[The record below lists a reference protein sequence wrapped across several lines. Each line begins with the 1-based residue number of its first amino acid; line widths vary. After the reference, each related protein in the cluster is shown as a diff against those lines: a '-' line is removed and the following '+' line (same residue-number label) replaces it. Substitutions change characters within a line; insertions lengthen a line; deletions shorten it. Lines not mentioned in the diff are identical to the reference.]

1 VRIPVP
7 PAGPSSSSRFP
18 DPSKHKKQVKRRER
32 RLRVRRIPAGGR
44 GHPQD
49 VPALRSRPDNLI
61 GVVRGSDPKVIV
73 VDDHE
78 LFRRGLIGLLEER
91 GIRVV
96 GDAALAADAIK
107 PAAEMGPGVVLMD
120 LTMPGMSGIEAT
132 QRLTAVAPLVRVLV
146 LTVSADDQHVMDA
159 LLAGACGYVL
169 KDAPVEQIIEGI
181 RAAERGESFISPR
194 IARHLIRRL
203 REPQEVEPSLT
214 GADLTARELEVL
226 DLLARG
232 LDNSEIASALFLSQ
246 HTIKNH
252 VSSILL
258 KLQVE
263 NRIQAAVRAV
273 RGGLV

>member
-1 VRIPVP
+1 
-7 PAGPSSSSRFP
+7 
-18 DPSKHKKQVKRRER
+18 
-32 RLRVRRIPAGGR
+32 
-44 GHPQD
+44 
-49 VPALRSRPDNLI
+49 
-61 GVVRGSDPKVIV
+61 VRGTEVKVIV

-78 LFRRGLIGLLEER
+78 LFRRGLIGLLQER
-91 GIRVV
+91 GIQVV
-96 GDAALAADAIK
+96 GEAALAADAIQM
-107 PAAEMGPGVVLMD
+107 AAEMGGPGVVLMD

-146 LTVSADDQHVMDA
+146 LTVASDDQHVMDA

-169 KDAPVEQIIEGI
+169 KDAPVEQIVEGI
-181 RAAERGESFISPR
+181 RAADRGESFISPR
-194 IARHLIRRL
+194 IARHLIRRI
-203 REPQEVEPSLT
+203 REPQEIDPGLT
-214 GADLTARELEVL
+214 GADLTPRELEVL

-252 VSSILL
+252 VSSILT